1 MNVID
6 NSAEWPPLSNESV
19 DNVIDLA
26 DQAMF
31 LGEQA
36 TGATGLLQ
44 CAWVYHRSIDLEGLR
59 TFHRHLQRGRL
70 CRSIER
76 SPLPFGRHRWVIPRH
91 LADIEIVRS
100 ARPRAEFDTWLVE
113 QANTALDA
121 EHGPPWHLAVLPFV
135 EGGAGVSLVLSHC
148 LADGLGLCEA
158 LADAAS
164 GRDSTICWPAAGSRR
179 RSRLVRADIRRIAR
193 DLPATGRALGAL
205 ARMAWRGQS
214 NAAPAAGRSAG
225 RNERLTMPM
234 ATVFLAGDEWDSR
247 AHATGG
253 TSNALF
259 AAVAARLA
267 QRVGRVAVDGSLVLA
282 MPVNE
287 RIPGD
292 TRANAVSNADI
303 AVERVPNFADLRE
316 IRATIREALIRHNEV
331 PNERWALM
339 PLVPFL
345 PKRLVK
351 RLVGVAAGP
360 PNTVIASNLGAL
372 DPAVTRADGTPAD
385 CFAMMSLFPGV
396 TTSMMRTTGGRLA
409 LASGRV
415 HGRIFISVLAYQPG
429 RLNTTDVLRQDL
441 LSTLEEFALTAT
453 AGWPQPGPLDDAA

>member
-1 MNVID
+1 MR
-6 NSAEWPPLSNESV
+6 SHCSSGETV

-44 CAWVYHRSIDLEGLR
+44 CAWVYHRTIDLDGLR
-59 TFHRHLQRGRL
+59 TFHQHLQHGRL
-70 CRSIER
+70 RRSIER
-76 SPLPFGRHRWVIPRH
+76 SPLPFGRHRWVTPRH
-91 LADIEIVRS
+91 FSDIEIVAA
-100 ARPRAEFDTWLVE
+100 ARPRAEFDAWLVE
-113 QANTALDA
+113 QAHTPLDA
-121 EHGPPWHLAVLPFV
+121 EHGPPWHLAVLPFA

-164 GRDSTICWPAAGSRR
+164 GRDDAIRWPAARSRR
-179 RSRLVRADIRRIAR
+179 RSQVLRADIRQTAR
-193 DLPATGRALGAL
+193 DLPASGRAVGAVARLAWRERGTAGPASTGRPVKDEPIA
-205 ARMAWRGQS
+205 
-214 NAAPAAGRSAG
+214 
-225 RNERLTMPM
+225 MPM
-234 ATVFLAGDEWDSR
+234 TTVFLDGDEWDAR
-247 AHATGG
+247 AKAIGG
-253 TSNALF
+253 TTNTLF

-267 QRVGRVAVDGSLVLA
+267 QRVGRVAADGSLVLA

-292 TRANAVSNADI
+292 TRANAVTNADI
-303 AVERVPNFADLRE
+303 VVPRVPPANDLRE
-316 IRATIREALIRHNEV
+316 MRSTIKEALIRHNEV

-351 RLVGVAAGP
+351 KLVGVAAGTP
-360 PNTVIASNLGAL
+360 STVVTSNVGAM
-372 DPAVTRADGTPAD
+372 DPAVTYADGTPAD
-385 CFAMMSLFPGV
+385 CFAIMSLFPGV
-396 TTSMMRTTGGRLA
+396 TTSMMNSTGGRLA

-415 HGRIFISVLAYQPG
+415 HGRLFISVLAYQPD
-429 RLNTTDVLRQDL
+429 RLNSNDVLRQDVL
-441 LSTLEEFALTAT
+441 GTLQEFALTASCD
-453 AGWPQPGPLDDAA
+453 WPHPGPVDEAA